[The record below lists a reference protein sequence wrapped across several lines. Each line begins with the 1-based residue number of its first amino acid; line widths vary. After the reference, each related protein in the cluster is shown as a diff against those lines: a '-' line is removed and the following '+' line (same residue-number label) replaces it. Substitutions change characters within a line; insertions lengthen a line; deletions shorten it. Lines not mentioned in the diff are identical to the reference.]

1 MLTTPSRLVYHLGY
15 SLQWSVGTNLAV
27 TRSLLAPVTRPTDL
41 ILPDDIGLSR
51 LGPRVPSKA
60 TCSSRTPS
68 GLQSRPF
75 APTYDSLLALVH
87 DGGIDA
93 GVAVVD
99 DDEGERRARPVA
111 QSRLVGFGT
120 IQRSTLTVTRRAD
133 LDAYVR
139 RLRALVNA
147 DGRVTRRQTR
157 DPESFLSMLSRT
169 GVRLCAAKGGL
180 R

>member
-99 DDEGERRARPVA
+99 DDEGERR
-111 QSRLVGFGT
+111 LVGFGT